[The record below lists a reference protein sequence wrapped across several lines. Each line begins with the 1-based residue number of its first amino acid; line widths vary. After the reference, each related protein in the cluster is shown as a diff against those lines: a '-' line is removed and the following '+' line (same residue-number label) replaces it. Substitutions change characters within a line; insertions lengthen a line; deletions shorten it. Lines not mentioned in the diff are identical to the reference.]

1 LDATCHRLRDAAIR
15 GLLAN
20 KPGDFYTDIRTLLAC
35 LDSLAVGGI
44 LAEQLGRG
52 SSARL
57 ILAIDIGQRLLI
69 AIPHDETRG
78 CFLDYPGRREAT
90 FRQFSGPNPL
100 RTRVLLPALSTARV
114 GLWIASRA
122 RGCVSIRIDVVEDV
136 AIPEATRL
144 LPQAVWRERR
154 TLADAAYDRGV
165 AILGLNGVAHSLGAA
180 ATCKPPPRWRNQP
193 PPVLRR
199 IELAGCTAQPRIA
212 LAFYR
217 DRILGLPRAMAGHL
231 RTWSGHKNDAEAPF

>member
-1 LDATCHRLRDAAIR
+1 LRQ
-15 GLLAN
+15 
-20 KPGDFYTDIRTLLAC
+20 
-35 LDSLAVGGI
+35 
-44 LAEQLGRG
+44 QLSRR
-52 SSARL
+52 SPARL
-57 ILAIDIGQRLLI
+57 ILEIDVGQLLAGVI
-69 AIPHDETRG
+69 HHDEAG
-78 CFLDYPGRREAT
+78 VQFLDSPRRREDACW
-90 FRQFSGPNPL
+90 QFSTTPIL
-100 RTRVLLPALSTARV
+100 F
-114 GLWIASRA
+114 GLAFYCRRFRLHELACGIASRA

-136 AIPEATRL
+136 PIPEATRL

-180 ATCKPPPRWRNQP
+180 ATCKPPPRWHNQP

-231 RTWSGHKNDAEAPF
+231 RTWSGHKK